1 MYVGRSA
8 ILFLHIIFF
17 LNNNNEIKNKKKSP
31 AVDLVPKIRMANTTN
46 TKGFMQKLK
55 SKLSKIETYYIYC
68 INYLANFCRL
78 CEIDLTNFWS
88 NLQC

>member
-31 AVDLVPKIRMANTTN
+31 AVDLVPKIRMAYN
-46 TKGFMQKLK
+46 KYKRFYA
-55 SKLSKIETYYIYC
+55 KIKK
-68 INYLANFCRL
+68 
-78 CEIDLTNFWS
+78 
-88 NLQC
+88 